1 MTTSKYNNNNSLSD
15 HFQEHYTCTDRL
27 SPGTCND
34 PVVPTVPSI
43 FVAVHVYDPASSAN
57 ETTVIC
63 S

>member
-1 MTTSKYNNNNSLSD
+1 MSKN
-15 HFQEHYTCTDRL
+15 FQEHYMCTDRL

-57 ETTVIC
+57 KKI
-63 S
+63 